1 MAEVQAE
8 RALIVFPAE
17 VVVRRRTCAVDD
29 ARFVVVVV
37 GVGSAAVRSVAPLVE
52 HLLKP
57 NTALT
62 PDQSNFQTEIK
73 MLHHVSR
80 QQNCPTLS
88 KTVKSF
94 PFSGGFMTITQKK
107 PATMTK
113 FEETSGST
121 HSSSHSCKNIDVR
134 I

>member
-1 MAEVQAE
+1 MAEVQAG

-17 VVVRRRTCAVDD
+17 VDVRRRTCAVDD
-29 ARFVVVVV
+29 ARFVAAVVV

-80 QQNCPTLS
+80 QQNCPN
-88 KTVKSF
+88 TVENCSEF
-94 PFSGGFMTITQKK
+94 P
-107 PATMTK
+107 
-113 FEETSGST
+113 
-121 HSSSHSCKNIDVR
+121 VL
-134 I
+134 